1 MRVWKIEI
9 ATLRKFT
16 DKNQANKILI
26 NVYVCACVSRVRVCV
41 NLCHVCTGLKPPEDQ
56 SLL

>member
-1 MRVWKIEI
+1 MCVCKIEI

-16 DKNQANKILI
+16 DTNQANKILI

-41 NLCHVCTGLKPPEDQ
+41 KLCHVCTGLKPPEDQ